1 MSKNKFSVS
10 RRQILQ
16 VGAISAVTSLIP
28 SISKAADDKIQ
39 IGYWPIASGL
49 PFFVA
54 LEKGYFKEVGLNVE
68 GVKFASPN
76 QIAEAMIAG
85 RIHGSANGTASAA
98 LALAEISSPNLFKII
113 CSNPSNIKYVL
124 DEVLVPLDSKVKTI
138 KDLPKDVKIAC
149 GPGIQNVTLTKI
161 ILEKNGL
168 SNVQPIELPV
178 GQHVPALA
186 AGQIDAVY
194 TLEPSG
200 TVGKVKGVSR
210 ILEAGVISKY
220 MLGDPLA
227 PWFGGSASL
236 VTTIIK
242 ERPADVKKFIT
253 AYTKGVEFIR
263 KNPEESRKS
272 LDGFTAIEEAVVK
285 EVPLA
290 DFVMFNEFK
299 PSDIAYFQ
307 KYFDVFTERKI
318 FSKTVDVKSL
328 IYSN

>member
-1 MSKNKFSVS
+1 MSKSTFSIG
-10 RRQILQ
+10 RRQLLQ
-16 VGAISAVTSLIP
+16 AGAITAASSFIP
-28 SISKAADDKIQ
+28 SFASAADDKIQ

-49 PFFVA
+49 PFYVA

-85 RIHGSANGTASAA
+85 RIQGSANGTASAA

-113 CSNPSNIKYVL
+113 CSNPSNAKYVL

-138 KDLPKDVKIAC
+138 KDLPKDVKFGC
-149 GPGIQNVTLTKI
+149 GPGIQNVTLAKI
-161 ILEKNGL
+161 ILENNGL
-168 SNVQPIELPV
+168 ANVKPIELPV
-178 GQHVPALA
+178 GQHIPALA

-200 TVGKVKGVSR
+200 TIGKVKGISR
-210 ILEAGVISKY
+210 VLEAGVISKY
-220 MLGDPLA
+220 MLGDPMA

-236 VTTIIK
+236 TTALIK
-242 ERPADVKKFIT
+242 ERPNDVKKYIL
-253 AYTKGVEFIR
+253 AYAKGVDFIR

-290 DFVMFNEFK
+290 KFVMFNEFK
-299 PSDIAYFQ
+299 PADIAYFQ
-307 KYFDVFTERKI
+307 KYFDVFTDRKI
-318 FSKTVDVKSL
+318 FSKVVDVKPL
-328 IYSN
+328 IYGN

>member
-1 MSKNKFSVS
+1 MSKSTTNAKRRHLLQTAAVSVAS
-10 RRQILQ
+10 SILPNF
-16 VGAISAVTSLIP
+16 V
-28 SISKAADDKIQ
+28 KAADDKIQ

-49 PFFVA
+49 PFYVA
-54 LEKGYFKEVGLNVE
+54 LEKGYFKDIGLNVE

-85 RIHGSANGTASAA
+85 RIQGSANGTASAA

-113 CSNPSNIKYVL
+113 CSNPSNAKYIL
-124 DEVLVPLDSKVKTI
+124 DEVLVPLDSKVKAI
-138 KDLPKDVKIAC
+138 KDLPKDTKFGC
-149 GPGIQNVTLTKI
+149 GPGIQNVTLAKI

-168 SNVQPIELPV
+168 SNIQPIELPV

-200 TVGKVKGVSR
+200 TIGKVKNVSR
-210 ILEAGVISKY
+210 VLEAGVISKY
-220 MLGDPLA
+220 MLGDAMA

-236 VTTIIK
+236 TTTLIK
-242 ERPADVKKFIT
+242 ERPADVKKYLA
-253 AYTKGVEFIR
+253 AYAKGVEFVR

-299 PSDIAYFQ
+299 PSDINYFQ

-328 IYSN
+328 IFTS

>member
-1 MSKNKFSVS
+1 MSKIKFSEG

-28 SISKAADDKIQ
+28 SISEAADDKIQ

-299 PSDIAYFQ
+299 PSDISYFQ

>member
-1 MSKNKFSVS
+1 MSKKNFSLG
-10 RRQILQ
+10 RRNILQ
-16 VGAISAVTSLIP
+16 AGAVSAVTSFIP
-28 SISKAADDKIQ
+28 SFSQAADEKIQ

-68 GVKFASPN
+68 GIKFASPN

-113 CSNPSNIKYVL
+113 CSNPSNIKHVL
-124 DEVLVPLDSKVKTI
+124 DEVLVPLDSKVKAI

-168 SNVQPIELPV
+168 SSVQPIELPV

-220 MLGDPLA
+220 MLGDPMA

-236 VTTIIK
+236 TTTIIK

-253 AYTKGVEFIR
+253 AYTKGVDFIR

-299 PSDIAYFQ
+299 PSDISYFQ

-318 FSKTVDVKSL
+318 FSKNVDVKSL

>member
-1 MSKNKFSVS
+1 MSKYTLNIG
-10 RRQILQ
+10 RRQVLQ
-16 VGAISAVTSLIP
+16 VGAVSAVAALVP
-28 SISKAADDKIQ
+28 SFAKAADDKIQ

-49 PFFVA
+49 PFYVA
-54 LEKGYFKEVGLNVE
+54 LEKGYFKDVGLNVE

-98 LALAEISSPNLFKII
+98 LALAEITSPNLFKII
-113 CSNPSNIKYVL
+113 CSNPSNAKYVL
-124 DEVLVPLDSKVKTI
+124 DEVLIPADSKVKAI
-138 KDLPKDVKIAC
+138 KDFPKDVKFGC
-149 GPGIQNVTLTKI
+149 GPGIQNVTLAKI

-168 SNVQPIELPV
+168 PNVQPIELPV
-178 GQHVPALA
+178 GQHIPALA

-200 TVGKVKGVSR
+200 TIGKVKGVSR
-210 ILEAGVISKY
+210 VLEAGVISKY
-220 MLGDPLA
+220 MLGDPMA

-236 VTTIIK
+236 TTTLIK
-242 ERPADVKKFIT
+242 ERPTDVKKFIL
-253 AYTKGVEFIR
+253 AYAKGVDFVR

-290 DFVMFNEFK
+290 NFVMFNEFK

-307 KYFDVFTERKI
+307 KYFDVFSDRKI
-318 FSKTVDVKSL
+318 FSKVVDVKPL
-328 IYSN
+328 IYGS

>member
-1 MSKNKFSVS
+1 
-10 RRQILQ
+10 
-16 VGAISAVTSLIP
+16 
-28 SISKAADDKIQ
+28 
-39 IGYWPIASGL
+39 
-49 PFFVA
+49 
-54 LEKGYFKEVGLNVE
+54 
-68 GVKFASPN
+68 
-76 QIAEAMIAG
+76 MIAG

-113 CSNPSNIKYVL
+113 CSNPSNIKHVL
-124 DEVLVPLDSKVKTI
+124 DEVLVPLDSKVKAI

-220 MLGDPLA
+220 MLGDPMA

-236 VTTIIK
+236 TTTIIK
-242 ERPADVKKFIT
+242 ERPADVKKFIS
-253 AYTKGVEFIR
+253 AYTKGVDFIR

-272 LDGFTAIEEAVVK
+272 LDGFTAIEESVVK

-299 PSDIAYFQ
+299 PSDISYFQ

-318 FSKTVDVKSL
+318 FSKNVDVKSL

>member
-1 MSKNKFSVS
+1 MSKSTFSIG
-10 RRQILQ
+10 RRQLLQ
-16 VGAISAVTSLIP
+16 AGAITAASSLIP
-28 SISKAADDKIQ
+28 SFAHAADDKIQ

-49 PFFVA
+49 PFYVA

-85 RIHGSANGTASAA
+85 RIQGSANGTASAA

-113 CSNPSNIKYVL
+113 CSNPSNAKYVL
-124 DEVLVPLDSKVKTI
+124 DEVLVPLDSKIKAI
-138 KDLPKDVKIAC
+138 KDLLKDVKFAC
-149 GPGIQNVTLTKI
+149 GPGIQNVTLAKI

-178 GQHVPALA
+178 GQHIPALA

-200 TVGKVKGVSR
+200 TIGKVKGISR
-210 ILEAGVISKY
+210 VLEAGVISKY
-220 MLGDPLA
+220 MLGDAMA

-236 VTTIIK
+236 TTTLIK
-242 ERPADVKKFIT
+242 ERPTDVKKFIL
-253 AYTKGVEFIR
+253 AYAKGVDFVR

-290 DFVMFNEFK
+290 NFVMFNEFK
-299 PSDIAYFQ
+299 PSDISYFQ
-307 KYFDVFTERKI
+307 KYFDVFSDRKI
-318 FSKTVDVKSL
+318 FSKVVDVKSL
-328 IYSN
+328 IYSG

>member
-1 MSKNKFSVS
+1 MSKNKFSVG

-16 VGAISAVTSLIP
+16 AGAISAVTSLIP

-124 DEVLVPLDSKVKTI
+124 DEVLVPLDSKVKAI

-253 AYTKGVEFIR
+253 AYAKGVEFIR

-299 PSDIAYFQ
+299 PSDIAHFQ
-307 KYFDVFTERKI
+307 KYFDVFTDRKI

>member
-1 MSKNKFSVS
+1 MSKKNFSLG
-10 RRQILQ
+10 RRNILQ
-16 VGAISAVTSLIP
+16 AGAVSAVTSFIP
-28 SISKAADDKIQ
+28 SFSQAADEKIQ

-68 GVKFASPN
+68 GIKFASPN

-113 CSNPSNIKYVL
+113 CSNPSNIKHVL
-124 DEVLVPLDSKVKTI
+124 DEVLVPLDSKVKAI

-168 SNVQPIELPV
+168 SSVQPIELPV

-220 MLGDPLA
+220 MLGDPMA

-236 VTTIIK
+236 TTTIIK

-253 AYTKGVEFIR
+253 AYTKGVDFIR

-272 LDGFTAIEEAVVK
+272 LDGFTAIEESVVK

-299 PSDIAYFQ
+299 PSDISYFQ

>member
-1 MSKNKFSVS
+1 MSKSTFSIG
-10 RRQILQ
+10 RRHLLQ
-16 VGAISAVTSLIP
+16 AGAITAASSFIP
-28 SISKAADDKIQ
+28 SFANAADDKIQ

-49 PFFVA
+49 PFYVA

-85 RIHGSANGTASAA
+85 RIQGSANGTASAA

-113 CSNPSNIKYVL
+113 CSNPSNAKYVL
-124 DEVLVPLDSKVKTI
+124 DEVLVPLDSKVKVI
-138 KDLPKDVKIAC
+138 KDLPKDVKFGC
-149 GPGIQNVTLTKI
+149 GPGIQNVTLAKI

-178 GQHVPALA
+178 GQHIPALA

-200 TVGKVKGVSR
+200 TIGKVKGVSR
-210 ILEAGVISKY
+210 VLEAGVISKY
-220 MLGDPLA
+220 MLGDPMA

-236 VTTIIK
+236 TTNLIK
-242 ERPADVKKFIT
+242 ERPTDVKKYIL
-253 AYTKGVEFIR
+253 AYAKGVDFVR

-290 DFVMFNEFK
+290 NFVMFNEFK

-307 KYFDVFTERKI
+307 KYFDVFTDRKI
-318 FSKTVDVKSL
+318 FSKVVDVKPL
-328 IYSN
+328 IYT